1 VVDSPI
7 STSLSAINQ
16 PLIVAISTEN
26 YNLTTSEFSVS
37 CLTCQKLISKLES
50 ARSNSNAGYR
60 NDEIRK
66 NATEAKQFSI
76 NKQANSLFWVVMKPV
91 SGAIS

>member
-1 VVDSPI
+1 MVDYPI
-7 STSLSAINQ
+7 STILSTMNQ
-16 PLIVAISTEN
+16 PLIAAISTEN

-50 ARSNSNAGYR
+50 ARSNSNVGYR
-60 NDEIRK
+60 NDEIRN

-76 NKQANSLFWVVMKPV
+76 NKQFILDCH
-91 SGAIS
+91 